1 MSRRGRAQP
10 SVLFVWGWPAGLAI
24 LTLFALLAALLGQ
37 EGIWLW
43 LAWGTLAFLLGV
55 PLYHL
60 AAGMPRD

>member
-1 MSRRGRAQP
+1 MSRARP
-10 SVLFVWGWPAGLAI
+10 SVLDVWGWPAGLAV

-43 LAWGTLAFLLGV
+43 LSWGTLACLLDV

-60 AAGMPRD
+60 VAGVPRDRR